1 MSFKNYALQMMSSE
15 GEIPD
20 LQFIQYDK
28 NQELA
33 TGIEFDQQVQSII
46 TNLTHID
53 VDKCVGHSL

>member
-1 MSFKNYALQMMSSE
+1 MSSE